1 MATKSE
7 LTWTEIDP
15 ETLPAAQAAAYAEY
29 KALYRKMK
37 ACREAFEAS
46 FQSAAPEGKRF
57 VFGYNFGRLS
67 IAVAD
72 DDKRARKSAQPKASL
87 ADYLAAQAASGRRA

>member
-1 MATKSE
+1 MATKSD

-37 ACREAFEAS
+37 AAREGFEAS
-46 FQSAAPEGKRF
+46 FQAAAPEGKRF

-72 DDKRARKSAQPKASL
+72 EDRRTKRPAQAKASL
-87 ADYLAAQAASGRRA
+87 ADFLAAQKQSGRRA

>member
-7 LTWTEIDP
+7 LTWTELDP
-15 ETLPAAQAAAYAEY
+15 ETLPPAQAAAYAEY

-37 ACREAFEAS
+37 AAREAFEAG
-46 FQSAAPEGKRF
+46 FQTAAPDGKRF

-67 IAVAD
+67 IAVAEED
-72 DDKRARKSAQPKASL
+72 RRSRKPTQAKASL
-87 ADYLAAQAASGRRA
+87 ADFLSAQANSGRRA

>member
-1 MATKSE
+1 MAKSE

-37 ACREAFEAS
+37 AAREAFEES
-46 FQSAAPEGKRF
+46 FAPAAPDGKRF
-57 VFGYNFGRLS
+57 VFGYNFGKLS
-67 IAVAD
+67 IALAD
-72 DDKRARKSAQPKASL
+72 EDKRGRKPAQPKASL
-87 ADYLAAQAASGRRA
+87 ADFLASQAQSGRRA